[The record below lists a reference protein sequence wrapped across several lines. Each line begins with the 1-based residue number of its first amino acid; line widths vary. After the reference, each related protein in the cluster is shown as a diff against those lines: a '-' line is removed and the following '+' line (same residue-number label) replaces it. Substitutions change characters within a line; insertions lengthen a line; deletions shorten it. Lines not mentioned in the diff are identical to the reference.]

1 MRAAF
6 LILSSGFQV
15 AIVCPKVLLVEQHF
29 KTFCKRFSG
38 YKYVIEKISRFQ
50 SPQKKKKIKQNLYSG
65 SINLIIGTHAILSG
79 DIQFNNLGLIII
91 DEEQSFGVEQKEK
104 LKQIKPNVH
113 ILTMSAT
120 PIPRTLQSSLL
131 KLRDISL
138 IKTAPVN
145 RLNIKTYLMI
155 IEDNLIKRI
164 IKTELNRNG
173 QIFFV
178 TPRIVDIE
186 EIKTKLYK
194 IIPN

>member
-1 MRAAF
+1 M
-6 LILSSGFQV
+6 ILSSGFQV

-91 DEEQSFGVEQKEK
+91 DEEQSFGVEPKEK

-173 QIFFV
+173 QIFF
-178 TPRIVDIE
+178 I
-186 EIKTKLYK
+186 YS
-194 IIPN
+194 